1 MGERPRIAIVDD
13 PLEAGAGTARKAR
26 RPAPRTP
33 AASEEPSQTS
43 NGRAASRTE
52 QRQESAPARST
63 APDLAAEA
71 LVGVFGR
78 VPASLAR
85 RLEGMVFQLRAERK
99 VSQQDVLAAL
109 LLRYVDHSDER
120 SVAEMHR
127 LLDGYEKV
135 REPRRSRT
143 THSA

>member
-1 MGERPRIAIVDD
+1 MGERPKIAVVDD
-13 PLEAGAGTARKAR
+13 PLAAGVGQAAPRRAVPATPAGAGKATASANGRSSAETER
-26 RPAPRTP
+26 RPPKTP
-33 AASEEPSQTS
+33 D
-43 NGRAASRTE
+43 RAA
-52 QRQESAPARST
+52 
-63 APDLAAEA
+63 APDLSGES

-143 THSA
+143 THAG

>member
-1 MGERPRIAIVDD
+1 
-13 PLEAGAGTARKAR
+13 
-26 RPAPRTP
+26 
-33 AASEEPSQTS
+33 
-43 NGRAASRTE
+43 
-52 QRQESAPARST
+52 
-63 APDLAAEA
+63 
-71 LVGVFGR
+71 
-78 VPASLAR
+78 
-85 RLEGMVFQLRAERK
+85 MVFQLRAERK

>member
-1 MGERPRIAIVDD
+1 MGERPKIAVVDD
-13 PLEAGAGTARKAR
+13 PLAAGTGMPPSGRAE
-26 RPAPRTP
+26 PRASGEPTP
-33 AASEEPSQTS
+33 SRS
-43 NGRAASRTE
+43 NGRAIAER
-52 QRQESAPARST
+52 APRPQSTPERST
-63 APDLAAEA
+63 APDLAGES

-127 LLDGYEKV
+127 LLDAYEKV